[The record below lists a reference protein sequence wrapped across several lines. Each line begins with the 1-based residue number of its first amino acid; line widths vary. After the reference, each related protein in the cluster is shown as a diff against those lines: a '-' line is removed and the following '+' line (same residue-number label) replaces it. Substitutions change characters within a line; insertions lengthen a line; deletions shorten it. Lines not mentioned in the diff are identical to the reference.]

1 MKNYIS
7 LTNFQSCDCCR
18 LHFQINLHISLVC
31 FLGPPAGTHQIRTFS
46 INQRLLEPPYLE
58 QFRRKSLPQLN
69 NSTSSNQS
77 STASALE
84 VGKYECQG
92 YKPNAPQIQGKDLYY
107 YYLYIIITEI
117 NHI

>member
-1 MKNYIS
+1 M
-7 LTNFQSCDCCR
+7 D
-18 LHFQINLHISLVC
+18 
-31 FLGPPAGTHQIRTFS
+31 
-46 INQRLLEPPYLE
+46 

-92 YKPNAPQIQGKDLYY
+92 YKPNAPQIQGKDLLLFIIIIY
-107 YYLYIIITEI
+107 IITEI
-117 NHI
+117 NHMYKILG

>member
-1 MKNYIS
+1 M
-7 LTNFQSCDCCR
+7 D
-18 LHFQINLHISLVC
+18 
-31 FLGPPAGTHQIRTFS
+31 
-46 INQRLLEPPYLE
+46 

-92 YKPNAPQIQGKDLYY
+92 YKPNAPQIQGKDLLLLFIIIY
-107 YYLYIIITEI
+107 IITEI
-117 NHI
+117 NHMYKILG